1 MTPGYGF
8 IFFTAHPPHQGNARS
23 EYEGASRNVMTEAN
37 AQESGDSERFETL
50 LNPSEHRE
58 ITMKDKNEKEIIGYY
73 TEDGD
78 IYCVDCINKNI
89 KIMNE
94 IDKAIRAEDLEE
106 SLLFC
111 EGCEKE
117 IK

>member
-1 MTPGYGF
+1 MT
-8 IFFTAHPPHQGNARS
+8 R
-23 EYEGASRNVMTEAN
+23 
-37 AQESGDSERFETL
+37 
-50 LNPSEHRE
+50 
-58 ITMKDKNEKEIIGYY
+58 KKEVIGYY

-89 KIMNE
+89 KIMKD
-94 IDKAIRAEDLEE
+94 IDKAITAEDLEE